1 MKKLFKKIVDFFKHI
16 TIIELGFGILGVI
29 AVWGVTSCIERRD
42 PGYVVTD
49 SRTGECFLFRSEEW
63 DVNEWYIHRKDADVF
78 FYKKGSSDIRS
89 FSRDK
94 YMVENYNIP
103 PSYGDHCSK

>member
-1 MKKLFKKIVDFFKHI
+1 MKKFFKKIVDFFKHI
-16 TIIELGFGILGVI
+16 TIIELGFGLMVVGVVLGVFL
-29 AVWGVTSCIERRD
+29 CIEQRD

-49 SRTGECFLFRSEEW
+49 SRTGECFLFRSAEW

-78 FYKKGSSDIRS
+78 FYKKGSIDIRS

-94 YMVENYNIP
+94 YMVEHYNIP
-103 PSYGDHCSK
+103 PKYGDHCSK